1 MAVQELGWSDDVDE
15 QLREQIMDTIDAD
28 LLYEANEAVDVVL
41 LWWRNSD
48 GDIADGL
55 VDALTDLSPIGY
67 IWLLSPKVGRDD
79 YLDPT
84 DLAEAALTAG
94 LAVAN
99 PASVSANWQAQ
110 KLVRPKGTRR

>member
-1 MAVQELGWSDDVDE
+1 MPTTDATGKVTGVVALGLAPGMAVQELGWSDDVDE
-15 QLREQIMDTIDAD
+15 LAISEKQVSGL
-28 LLYEANEAVDVVL
+28 
-41 LWWRNSD
+41 
-48 GDIADGL
+48 ADGL